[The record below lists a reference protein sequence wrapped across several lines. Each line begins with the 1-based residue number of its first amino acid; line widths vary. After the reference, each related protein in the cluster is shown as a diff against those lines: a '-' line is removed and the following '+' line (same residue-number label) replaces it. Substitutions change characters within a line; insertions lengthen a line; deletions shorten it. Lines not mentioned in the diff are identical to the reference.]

1 MTSSQEN
8 PEYLGQPDS
17 MTGEQVL
24 ELKMAPW
31 VKALTAKPA
40 HLSSIPGPTRGIES
54 NNHACMLSSYLQI
67 HTWTCACAHSHS
79 LIYNAYTL
87 IHNANTP
94 VHNAH
99 THNATHSLTNTQ
111 YTHNAHT
118 HLHHAHTLIHNAH
131 TLICNV
137 HTQCT
142 HIYVTCTHTMH
153 TYLHTMHTH
162 KMILF

>member
-31 VKALTAKPA
+31 VKTLTAKPA
-40 HLSSIPGPTRGIES
+40 HLSSIPDPTRGMES

-99 THNATHSLTNTQ
+99 THNATHSLINTHTMHIHT
-111 YTHNAHT
+111 YTMHTHLYTMHTHLYAMHTHNAHI
-118 HLHHAHTLIHNAH
+118 L
-131 TLICNV
+131 
-137 HTQCT
+137 
-142 HIYVTCTHTMH
+142 
-153 TYLHTMHTH
+153 TMHTH